1 MAKEKKKTSSV
12 EDTTRNETHRKA
24 KEIIEETSESETP
37 ETALVVN
44 LSPVQKQ
51 KLDLLASMNNDSPS
65 DYAKKILG
73 QFIADRM
80 YLLK

>member
-1 MAKEKKKTSSV
+1 MAKAKKKTSSV
-12 EDTTRNETHRKA
+12 DDTTRDETHRKA
-24 KEIIEETSESETP
+24 KEIIEDSSESETS
-37 ETALVVN
+37 ETELVVN

-51 KLDLLASMNNDSPS
+51 KLDLLATMNNDSPS

>member
-12 EDTTRNETHRKA
+12 DDTTRDETHRKA
-24 KEIIEETSESETP
+24 KEIIKETSESETP